1 MAQHTFH
8 PIDQKLIAELIGAE
22 IAAGRHTA
30 APTQLCC
37 DCGRFV
43 QAIYHLEGRKCWCGP
58 CADEFGQGPQSI
70 LRRQQQQGSAGGAGI
85 TGPSKAVEVYSYSLS
100 HPEVT

>member
-8 PIDQKLIAELIGAE
+8 PIDQKLIAELIAAE

-43 QAIYHLEGRKCWCGP
+43 HAIYHLEGRKCWCGP
-58 CADEFGQGPQSI
+58 CADKFGQGPQSI
-70 LRRQQQQGSAGGAGI
+70 LRRQQQQAARARGHHRTEQSGRGVI
-85 TGPSKAVEVYSYSLS
+85 PIRS
-100 HPEVT
+100 HTRR